1 MALKEIHRNRLSTDL
16 GRLEENWVIKDGKDE
31 QGNEIHIEGDAEHP
45 SICGQPVGIQTVS
58 TFFTSNPLEE
68 KITAPK
74 CNFALQR
81 RFELV
86 SGEGKLS
93 SFTEDGK
100 RIEEAYQTK
109 TDGKKICLGDKVL
122 PPKSLERGIV
132 IGLIP
137 HSGKRICYAVVKVGI
152 DIKLVNINVLG
163 L

>member
-16 GRLEENWVIKDGKDE
+16 GRLEENWVIKDGKDD
-31 QGNEIHIEGDAEHP
+31 QGNEIDIEGDAEHP
-45 SICGQPVGIQTVS
+45 NICGKSVDIQTAS
-58 TFFTSNPLEE
+58 TFFTTNPLEE
-68 KITAPK
+68 KVTGPQ

-81 RFELV
+81 RFQLV
-86 SGEGKLS
+86 SGEGNLS

-109 TDGKKICLGDKVL
+109 PYGKKIRLGDKVL

-132 IGLIP
+132 IGLMP